1 MFDSDF
7 IVRETSRGPTLF
19 EVFADLRVDVEM
31 EVTPLPDGGLS
42 IRGRDVY
49 LRGLRVPAFGLRVE
63 FRSRVVRSED
73 GAESLQIDGHL
84 LMQPRTAWG
93 RVLAYR
99 VLRRPERLG
108 SIHYTARPSR
118 VAEPG
123 IEPVGAGAV
132 VPLDS
137 PPFRELEESPT

>member
-1 MFDSDF
+1 
-7 IVRETSRGPTLF
+7 
-19 EVFADLRVDVEM
+19 M

-49 LRGLRVPAFGLRVE
+49 LRGVRVPAFGLRVE
-63 FRSRVVRSED
+63 FWSRVVRSGD

-93 RVLAYR
+93 RVVAYS

-118 VAEPG
+118 CAGVRG
-123 IEPVGAGAV
+123 EPVGAGAV
-132 VPLDS
+132 VPPDS
-137 PPFRELEESPT
+137 PPFREPGGSPT